1 MKTHLFQ
8 NMLSLISIYKTYNGE
23 LPHLTGAAIPPIL
36 TENEPRKK
44 NSYKRDNFLFTDK
57 SSIWDRKPTEQR
69 AIVETLEI
77 VQG

>member
-1 MKTHLFQ
+1 MQTHLFQ

-57 SSIWDRKPTEQR
+57 P
-69 AIVETLEI
+69 
-77 VQG
+77 

>member
-1 MKTHLFQ
+1 MQTHLFQ

>member
-1 MKTHLFQ
+1 MQTHLFQ

-57 SSIWDRKPTEQR
+57 
-69 AIVETLEI
+69 L
-77 VQG
+77 